1 MTTEEFELHQ
11 LTAKGKE
18 LLSRSRKCLESAQNE
33 ETRSLAKEVPAK
45 IVDRDKENVNLVFI
59 GQYSAGK
66 SSIMKVLTGQEN
78 IAIGAG
84 ITTEQTHT
92 YNWGGIT
99 VVDTPGIHTELRPD
113 HDEITYEA
121 IAGADLLIFVITNEL
136 FDSHIADHFR
146 KLAIDHDRAREMML
160 VVNKMSRSS
169 KGNSPEVQN
178 VIREDL
184 RKVLAPFTPEDL
196 RVTFIDAEDALE
208 SKTETDAEFAKLLW
222 QRSGFDKF
230 TKELN
235 KFVREKGLFSRYTT
249 ALYTLESI
257 LQKALCSESEDN
269 DEAVEGLEE
278 AFLRRRKALYDTK
291 IDVKR
296 GVEGEIQNKSSEVR
310 QEGRRIADMI
320 NGSADEKAVKQEL
333 QAAEVHVKNIAEQLQ
348 KSILEIISKYT
359 ENLDNS
365 IVELAKSDFAKY
377 LYKILASRI
386 QSVSPDTTKKIQKAA
401 DFSAK
406 LGNCLVKNSI
416 SPKNG
421 IFSWFEF
428 TQYYGTPTES
438 AIKAIGNLCG
448 KSLWPWE
455 SIALTRTVANCG
467 KVLSGVGIVVSIGL
481 QWRED
486 SNEEQLETKLREN
499 RAAVRDIFNKAANE
513 IEMRFNEATQSYVSK
528 IEEDI
533 EETDSNL
540 DNLRNLQKNKS
551 DLFKKLTELLEETNE
566 LIKKIH
572 AIGIE

>member
-11 LTAKGKE
+11 LTAKGKK

-45 IVDRDKENVNLVFI
+45 MVDCDKENVNLVFI

-66 SSIMKVLTGQEN
+66 SSILKVLTGQEN

-92 YNWGGIT
+92 YNWEGIT

-113 HDEITYEA
+113 HDEITYKA

-208 SKTETDAEFAKLLW
+208 SKTETDPEIAKLLRE
-222 QRSGFDKF
+222 RSGIDKF

-249 ALYTLESI
+249 ALYTLKSL
-257 LQKALCSESEDN
+257 LQKALCSESDDN
-269 DEAVEGLEE
+269 DKAVGGLEE
-278 AFLRRRKALYDTK
+278 ILLQQRKAFFDTK
-291 IDVKR
+291 SRISRD
-296 GVEGEIQNKSSEVR
+296 VEGEIQNKSSEVR

-320 NGSADEKAVKQEL
+320 NGSADEKAVNQAL
-333 QAAEVHVKNIAEQLQ
+333 QAAEVHVKSIAEQLQ
-348 KSILEIISKYT
+348 KTVQEIISSHMRD
-359 ENLDNS
+359 LDNS
-365 IVELAKSDFAKY
+365 IVELVKTDFAKD
-377 LYKILASRI
+377 LCKILAGRM
-386 QSVSPDTTKKIQKAA
+386 QSISPDTTKKVQKAA
-401 DFSAK
+401 EISSK
-406 LGNCLVKNSI
+406 LGEFLVKSSI
-416 SPKNG
+416 SPKTG
-421 IFSWFEF
+421 FLSWFEF
-428 TQYYGTPTES
+428 TQYYGTATES
-438 AIKAIGNLCG
+438 AIKTVGNFFG
-448 KSLWPWE
+448 KSYWPWE
-455 SIALTRTVANCG
+455 TIPLTRAVANCG
-467 KVLSGVGIVVSIGL
+467 KVLSGFGVVLSIGL
-481 QWRED
+481 QMRED
-486 SNEEQLETKLREN
+486 SNAAKLEEKLREN
-499 RAAVRDIFNKAANE
+499 RAAVRDKFNQAADE
-513 IEMRFNEATQSYVSK
+513 IEVFFNEATQSYVSK
-528 IEEDI
+528 ISEDI
-533 EETDSNL
+533 ENTDSDL
-540 DNLRNLQKNKS
+540 DNLRNLQKHKN
-551 DLFKKLTELLEETNE
+551 DLFIQLTELLDETDE
-566 LIKKIH
+566 LISEIH
-572 AIGIE
+572 VIGPE